1 MLGAFQKNCVN
12 GRTVWTAMCDPNSE
26 VPGFPRLAGEGF
38 ICYLIRIIPLLT
50 SLPGPTGP
58 TGASGGPIGPQGIP
72 GPTGNTGPSGGPIG
86 PTGATGNNGNTGPT
100 GPTGV
105 GIQGPTGNTGGS
117 GPTGPTGVPGAGVDP
132 MSVKVYAS
140 ASQALPQ
147 AVSTPLNFNLEEWD
161 TDNFHD
167 NAVNNSRLT
176 VPLGGKYLVQGFVTL
191 QADAMDFLDLTVRK
205 NGVTVLHTRTERPDQ
220 AVTDPIS
227 AQIHAPIELSAGDYV
242 ELLVSHSNL
251 VAANTQIGEVGTW
264 FALTRLQAAG
274 PTGPTGPQGIQG
286 VTGSQGATGNVG
298 ATGVGI
304 TGATGNVG
312 ATGATG
318 PTGSTTGLTTT
329 VDAVVAVAWNTPNL
343 QMINR
348 LLTFQDG
355 LLIAKGP
362 NVTSTIFTAVACP
375 P

>member
-1 MLGAFQKNCVN
+1 
-12 GRTVWTAMCDPNSE
+12 
-26 VPGFPRLAGEGF
+26 
-38 ICYLIRIIPLLT
+38 
-50 SLPGPTGP
+50 
-58 TGASGGPIGPQGIP
+58 
-72 GPTGNTGPSGGPIG
+72 
-86 PTGATGNNGNTGPT
+86 
-100 GPTGV
+100 
-105 GIQGPTGNTGGS
+105 
-117 GPTGPTGVPGAGVDP
+117 

-286 VTGSQGATGNVG
+286 VTGSQGATGSVG

-329 VDAVVAVAWNTPNL
+329 VDAVVAVVWNTPNL

-362 NVTSTIFTAVACP
+362 NATSTIFTAVACP